1 MFGLGK
7 KRNEEV
13 ELEAENARR
22 RPRHAEFKKRS
33 ARWPYYLLILL
44 VLIFFLPNL
53 IGWFGLHQTA
63 INYAAADFRGKIQ
76 VEKFSAGWLQPVE
89 LSGVRVVDDQQRLLL
104 EADSIR
110 TSKKLFKLLGVSDYG
125 QVTVD
130 RPVVQVQMRLGGSN
144 LEDALANYLSPTEQ
158 PDVEDGPTELP
169 LSLIHI

>member
-22 RPRHAEFKKRS
+22 RPRHVEFKKRS

-110 TSKKLFKLLGVSDYG
+110 TSKKLFKLLGCLLYTSPSPR
-125 QVTVD
+125 D
-130 RPVVQVQMRLGGSN
+130 RG
-144 LEDALANYLSPTEQ
+144 
-158 PDVEDGPTELP
+158 
-169 LSLIHI
+169 